1 MMLGI
6 SFMYDKNI
14 YILCRYETS
23 FYNVTNFL
31 INFGAYFLCYL
42 RGLVIK
48 KYRNINNKGGVV
60 EQSFE
65 LYPVM

>member
-6 SFMYDKNI
+6 SFIYGTNI

-23 FYNVTNFL
+23 VYDVTNFL

-42 RGLVIK
+42 RRLAIK
-48 KYRNINNKGGVV
+48 KHRNINNKGGLV
-60 EQSFE
+60 EQIFE